1 MTARV
6 DLFISPGAETIQQ
19 LELERLHAEVSSPSW
34 PTRLKPAEVSSQTQT
49 AHPLR
54 AAASPQLTPVK
65 EKTPEIFINS
75 MHFSVG
81 QIEGDTD
88 RLLTIIS
95 I

>member
-6 DLFISPGAETIQQ
+6 DLFISPEAETIHQ

-54 AAASPQLTPVK
+54 AASPQLTPV
-65 EKTPEIFINS
+65 EEIRPEIFINS

-88 RLLTIIS
+88 QLLTIIS